1 MKFEGLLTNPL
12 PVLPRK
18 IEYSEFLF
26 CGPRDKQQ
34 HLNLVII
41 GQGRIRKIWKKFK
54 RQIFFSFFQIR
65 KGALSL
71 KLTFW
76 PISQIV
82 CMTLEREE
90 KRRKGWPNSDLR
102 KFFSGDIFFTKF

>member
-26 CGPRDKQQ
+26 SGPRDKQQ

-41 GQGRIRKIWKKFK
+41 GQGRIPKIWKKFK

-65 KGALSL
+65 KGALLL
-71 KLTFW
+71 KIDILAYLSNCVHD
-76 PISQIV
+76 IRKR
-82 CMTLEREE
+82 REE
-90 KRRKGWPNSDLR
+90 MVGQIP
-102 KFFSGDIFFTKF
+102 I